1 MKKDSY
7 KNIEKFK
14 QTKQR
19 QKRRYYRKT
28 MTGLP
33 MPDWTKEEIIMVL
46 KHEITDTEISAKIGR
61 SVGAIQKKRC
71 LLKKQNQ

>member
-1 MKKDSY
+1 
-7 KNIEKFK
+7 
-14 QTKQR
+14 
-19 QKRRYYRKT
+19 

-46 KHEITDTEISAKIGR
+46 KHEMTDTEISAKIGR